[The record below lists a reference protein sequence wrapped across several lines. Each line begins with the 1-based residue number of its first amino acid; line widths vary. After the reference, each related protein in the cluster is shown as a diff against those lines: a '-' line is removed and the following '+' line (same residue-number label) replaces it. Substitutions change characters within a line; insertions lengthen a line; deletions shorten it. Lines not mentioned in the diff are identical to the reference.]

1 MKPCAKCMTLRA
13 KFVRWLGIRLG
24 VMEPIKE
31 KPMQQQAGFTQ
42 DQIAAIVGAKEMEI
56 IALRLQVSTLAQER
70 DALKEKY
77 EPSPPPKLEV
87 VKEN

>member
-1 MKPCAKCMTLRA
+1 MTLRA

-42 DQIAAIVGAKEMEI
+42 DQIAAIVGSKEMEI
-56 IALRLQVSTLAQER
+56 IALRLQVSALAQER
-70 DALKEKY
+70 DALKAKY
-77 EPSPPPKLEV
+77 EPVPPPAAASLEV
-87 VKEN
+87 VK